1 MQERGVFLAIAIVD
15 HNHNLENI
23 MLLERITGDSFSLF
37 DDSTCKVPALGFVKP
52 FGKIREKSTCST
64 IDLQSPGSREQRI
77 SLRSW
82 PRPFVDD
89 PQAQRRESQLNV
101 LAFILVEAGKPPI
114 A

>member
-64 IDLQSPGSREQRI
+64 IDLRMIPKPKGVKASSMYWRSSSSKLENHQS
-77 SLRSW
+77 LSW
-82 PRPFVDD
+82 
-89 PQAQRRESQLNV
+89 
-101 LAFILVEAGKPPI
+101 K
-114 A
+114 

>member
-1 MQERGVFLAIAIVD
+1 MFLAIAIID